1 MRELTQKELITLQE
15 KSYHPYS
22 KVKVATNGREY
33 ILVKNDKGKKLGA
46 RFLSTFVDVPLI
58 GGKTNKEIK
67 DDSNIKE
74 SNTTQLGGDEN
85 YVNKLAEITNL
96 HNTILS
102 LEKEI
107 LGMDKN
113 KQSYCEKK
121 SKLDTLSHVLE
132 KEIVDNKSILPDKNT
147 IYDIFNELLI

>member
-67 DDSNIKE
+67 DDSSIKE

-96 HNTILS
+96 HNIPSFDLS
-102 LEKEI
+102 LFLCLKFPF
-107 LGMDKN
+107 LLLDFHFLLL
-113 KQSYCEKK
+113 
-121 SKLDTLSHVLE
+121 SKLYLVLHS
-132 KEIVDNKSILPDKNT
+132 NTSPILLYLRYHQK
-147 IYDIFNELLI
+147 